1 MKFSPTVP
9 LALVLAAGMAAA
21 AAAQTAPG
29 SMSDPK
35 SSISS
40 EPKSSISS
48 EPKSS
53 VAKPQAGSTQSQ
65 QGLGDNKPMDNKG
78 SSSAQMK
85 SEEPKAKSSD
95 KSSEMKATQP
105 RAKRTTHLKATHMKR
120 VAHMRAPQRFAQM
133 RGIQGSTHRVANLR
147 QQGMQGQN
155 FAQARQNLSPD
166 QVKAA
171 QEQLRSAGLYNG
183 PADGMMDPDTRA
195 ALARFQQQNGLRS
208 TQTLD
213 QQTLARLNAGQTTG
227 FGSSAPIG
235 NQGTSAPPSA
245 GGNTTGQQPI
255 NR

>member
-1 MKFSPTVP
+1 MKFSSTLT

-21 AAAQTAPG
+21 AVAQTTPG
-29 SMSDPK
+29 TAN
-35 SSISS
+35 
-40 EPKSSISS
+40 EPKST
-48 EPKSS
+48 
-53 VAKPQAGSTQSQ
+53 VAKPQAGSMQTQP
-65 QGLGDNKPMDNKG
+65 GLNDSKATDNKGAMDNKG
-78 SSSAQMK
+78 ASGSQMK
-85 SEEPKAKSSD
+85 AEEPKG

-105 RAKRTTHLKATHMKR
+105 RAKRTAHLKASHMKR
-120 VAHMRAPQRFAQM
+120 IAHMRAPQRFTQM
-133 RGIQGSTHRVANLR
+133 KATHGSAKRVAHLR
-147 QQGMQGQN
+147 GPAMQGQS
-155 FAQARQNLSPD
+155 FAQAQQNLRPD

-171 QEQLRSAGLYNG
+171 QEQLRTAGLYNG

-195 ALARFQQQNGLRS
+195 ALARFQQQNGLRQ

-213 QQTLARLNAGQTTG
+213 QQTLARLNTGQTTG